1 VRIDVVTVTFN
12 GPEGRPVLEHFQNAF
27 DSPW

>member
-1 VRIDVVTVTFN
+1 VVTVTFN
-12 GPEGRPVLEHFQNAF
+12 GPDGSPVVEHFQNAF

>member
-1 VRIDVVTVTFN
+1 VTVTF
-12 GPEGRPVLEHFQNAF
+12 GTEGSRPVVEHFQNAF